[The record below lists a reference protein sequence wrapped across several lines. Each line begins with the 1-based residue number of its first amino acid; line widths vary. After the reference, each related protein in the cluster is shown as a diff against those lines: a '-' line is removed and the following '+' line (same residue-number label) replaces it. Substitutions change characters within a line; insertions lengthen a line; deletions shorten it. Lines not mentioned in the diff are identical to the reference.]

1 MLVDKACDYVRKL
14 VRERSI
20 GPHDVLSEEA
30 LAEDLDMSR
39 TPVRAALVHLQDAGL
54 LIKLPG
60 RGWGV
65 RPLTQRDIEQIFQM
79 KTALE
84 GLAVRLAAERI
95 SPEEGSRLIQLVEG
109 MERSL
114 KDDDLDVWLQKDGAF
129 HTLILAVAGNERL
142 QKVVR
147 ELNDQW
153 YRLRASYVAMP
164 GCLEQAS
171 RQHRDM
177 AEAIVAQD
185 ADLAEQAALRHL
197 EYIHAA
203 TVRLM
208 DTFLRLVGGQQL

>member
-1 MLVDKACDYVRKL
+1 MLVEKVCDYVRKL
-14 VRERSI
+14 VRERSV
-20 GPHDVLSEEA
+20 GPRDVLSEEA
-30 LAEDLDMSR
+30 LAEELGMSR
-39 TPVRAALVHLQDAGL
+39 TPVRTALAHLQDAGL
-54 LIKLPG
+54 LTKLPG
-60 RGWGV
+60 RGWSV
-65 RPLTQRDIEQIFQM
+65 RPLTQRDIEHIFQM

-84 GLAVRLAAERI
+84 SLAVRLTAERI
-95 SPEEGSRLIQLVEG
+95 SPEEGRRLIQLVEG

-114 KDDDLDVWLQKDGAF
+114 ADDDLDVWLQKDDEF

-164 GCLEQAS
+164 GRLEQAS

-185 ADLAEQAALRHL
+185 AASAEQAALRHL
-197 EYIHAA
+197 DYIHTA
-203 TVRLM
+203 TVRMM
-208 DTFLRLVGGQQL
+208 DTILRLVGGQQL